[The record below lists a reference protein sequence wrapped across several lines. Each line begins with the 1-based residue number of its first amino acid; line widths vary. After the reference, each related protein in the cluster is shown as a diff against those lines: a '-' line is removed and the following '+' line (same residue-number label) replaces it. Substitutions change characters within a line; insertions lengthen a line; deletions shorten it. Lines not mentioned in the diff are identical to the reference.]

1 MRITMTGATGFL
13 GRNLVQMLSA
23 DGHSIC
29 LLTRK
34 PVTGLPGNVEIFLW
48 DPPRVDPPA
57 ESLRDSDAVIHLAG
71 KPIAQRWTPA
81 TKKELVSS
89 RLDSTRVLVQALS
102 TLTRR
107 PPLLLSASAIGFYGE
122 RGDELLDETS
132 AVGDGFLAKLSED
145 WEKQADMARSLGIRV
160 NCLRTSVVLGKGGG
174 AMESMLP
181 AFRFGVGGKLGT
193 GQQWMSWIHMED
205 WIGMLVH
212 LLKNSRPSGP
222 VNLTAPHPVRN
233 VEFATT
239 LGRILH
245 RPALLT
251 VPAFALRLLLG
262 EMSSVV
268 LTSQRVVPTTQ
279 YEFRFP
285 TLETALRSLL

>member
-1 MRITMTGATGFL
+1 
-13 GRNLVQMLSA
+13 
-23 DGHSIC
+23 
-29 LLTRK
+29 
-34 PVTGLPGNVEIFLW
+34 
-48 DPPRVDPPA
+48 
-57 ESLRDSDAVIHLAG
+57 
-71 KPIAQRWTPA
+71 
-81 TKKELVSS
+81 
-89 RLDSTRVLVQALS
+89 
-102 TLTRR
+102 
-107 PPLLLSASAIGFYGE
+107 
-122 RGDELLDETS
+122 
-132 AVGDGFLAKLSED
+132 
-145 WEKQADMARSLGIRV
+145 
-160 NCLRTSVVLGKGGG
+160 
-174 AMESMLP
+174 MESMLP

-193 GQQWMSWIHMED
+193 GQQWMSWIHIED

-212 LLKNSRPSGP
+212 LLNNSLPSGP
-222 VNLTAPHPVRN
+222 ANLTAPHPVRN

-268 LTSQRVVPTTQ
+268 LTSQRVVTTTQ

>member
-13 GRNLVQMLSA
+13 GRNLVQRLSV

-34 PVTGLPGNVEIFLW
+34 PVTGLPGNVEIFMW
-48 DPPRVDPPA
+48 DPPRVAPPA
-57 ESLRDSDAVIHLAG
+57 ASLQDSDAVIHLAG
-71 KPIAQRWTPA
+71 TPINQRWTPA

-89 RLDSTRVLVQALS
+89 RIDSTRVLVQALS

-122 RGDELLDETS
+122 RGDELLNETS
-132 AVGDGFLAKLSED
+132 AVGDGFLASLSED

-193 GQQWMSWIHMED
+193 GQQWMSWIHIED
-205 WIGMLVH
+205 WIGMIVH
-212 LLKNSRPSGP
+212 LLMKSLPSGP
-222 VNLTAPHPVRN
+222 VNLTVPNPVRN

-239 LGRILH
+239 LGRVLH

-262 EMSSVV
+262 EMSSII
-268 LTSQRVVPTTQ
+268 LMSQRVVPTTK

-285 TLETALRSLL
+285 TLETTLRSLL